1 MKRIWLFLY
10 AQDEKEVDIQREG
23 LTNHCRKSRMNI
35 IGETVMIQ
43 EKKLDPDGFST
54 AINCAVENRCDYLA
68 TYTIR
73 PRQLKWMIKWVLRS
87 ARHT

>member
-23 LTNHCRKSRMNI
+23 LTNQCRKSRMMI

-43 EKKLDPDGFST
+43 EK
-54 AINCAVENRCDYLA
+54 
-68 TYTIR
+68 
-73 PRQLKWMIKWVLRS
+73 
-87 ARHT
+87 

>member
-35 IGETVMIQ
+35 IGETVMIK
-43 EKKLDPDGFST
+43 EKKLES
-54 AINCAVENRCDYLA
+54 
-68 TYTIR
+68 
-73 PRQLKWMIKWVLRS
+73 LRFIL
-87 ARHT
+87 